1 MDTAAFTTWLGGI
14 EHLDPAQR
22 AEAFRELALAEA
34 DDPIDPSA
42 QAVAA
47 AVLLYEAAVAPSLP
61 VAEAD
66 AAAPEEDLLS
76 KVGRGRIARFG
87 CPHCGEDDVR
97 PWGKAGGKP
106 RYRCTSCRK
115 TFNPLTG
122 TPLAGLHHRDRWPD
136 QAQALIAGETVAKAA
151 ERCKVAYTTA
161 FRWRHRFLSALNLDK
176 PARLSGIVEVD
187 ETFILE
193 SFKGKRRDLPR
204 ASRKR
209 GGKAAKR
216 GLSARNIDHR
226 RPRPHR
232 RDDRCRPA
240 AARCRQHHG
249 RTRPGH
255 YPASGTVLRWRRGD
269 HRIRS
274 ARPGQVPCLA
284 RTRHAQAGGA
294 RSPHQQRER
303 LPRPAEG
310 VDAALPWRRHQEPAE
325 LSELAAN
332 DRGPLKKLDPGRLDH
347 GRRRIGSLSTGSDIR
362 AKSFPL
368 IPRSP
373 PGDERN
379 AMPAPCPTPQAAA
392 AFLILL
398 IDTPN
403 PLGAKCARAAVLP
416 VAALCRTRARERV
429 MGT

>member
-1 MDTAAFTTWLGGI
+1 MDTAAFATWLGGI
-14 EHLDPAQR
+14 GLLDPAQR

-42 QAVAA
+42 HAADA
-47 AVLLYEAAVAPSLP
+47 AVLPCEAAVAPSLP
-61 VAEAD
+61 VAETD
-66 AAAPEEDLLS
+66 DAAPEEDLLS

-87 CPHCGEDDVR
+87 CPHCGRDDVR

-176 PARLSGIVEVD
+176 PLCLSGIVEAD

-216 GLSARNIDHR
+216 GLSAEQIPSHR
-226 RPRPHR
+226 RPRSHR
-232 RDDRCRPA
+232 RDHRCRPA
-240 AARCRQHHG
+240 AARRRQHHG
-249 RTRPGH
+249 RARAGH
-255 YPASGTVLRWRRGD
+255 HPASGTVLRWGCGD
-269 HRIRS
+269 YRLRS
-274 ARPGQVPCLA
+274 TRPGQVPCLA
-284 RTRHAQAGGA
+284 RTRHAEAGGA
-294 RSPHQQRER
+294 RSPYQQREC

-310 VDAALPWRRHQEPAE
+310 VDAALPWRRHQEPPE

-332 DRGPLKKLDPGRLDH
+332 DRGPLNKLGPGRLDH
-347 GRRRIGSLSTGSDIR
+347 GRRRIGSISTELDIR
-362 AKSFPL
+362 AKNVSVVRLP
-368 IPRSP
+368 
-373 PGDERN
+373 N
-379 AMPAPCPTPQAAA
+379 PAPT
-392 AFLILL
+392 
-398 IDTPN
+398 N
-403 PLGAKCARAAVLP
+403 LGKDARI
-416 VAALCRTRARERV
+416 RSIERHI
-429 MGT
+429 GT